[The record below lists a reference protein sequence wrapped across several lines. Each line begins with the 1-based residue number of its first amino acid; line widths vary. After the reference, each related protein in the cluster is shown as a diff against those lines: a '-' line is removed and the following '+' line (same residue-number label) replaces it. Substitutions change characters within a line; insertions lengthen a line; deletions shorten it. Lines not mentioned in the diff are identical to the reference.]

1 MTFVWFIIASV
12 LSGIVAGMGMGGGTI
27 LIPVLTIFLS
37 VEQHAAQGIN
47 LFAFLPTA
55 IVTLLIHVKNKLV
68 DFKKGIAIIASGVL
82 FSIGG
87 SLLAAQL
94 NNHILQVL
102 FGVFLLLIGL
112 FQIGTIIHAKFQ
124 KKEKLDMIKKY
135 KIVMG
140 TNKDLNEK

>member
-1 MTFVWFIIASV
+1 MTIVWFIIASV

-55 IVTLLIHVKNKLV
+55 IVTLFIHVKNKLV
-68 DFKKGIAIIASGVL
+68 DFKKGIAIITSGVL

-87 SLLAAQL
+87 SLLAAKL
-94 NNHILQVL
+94 NNHILQIL
-102 FGVFLLLIGL
+102 FGVFLLIIGL
-112 FQIGTIIHAKFQ
+112 FQIGTIVHAKLC
-124 KKEKLDMIKKY
+124 KKKKHDGIKAY
-135 KIVMG
+135 KIVLG
-140 TNKDLNEK
+140 TRQDLDQK

>member
-1 MTFVWFIIASV
+1 MTIIWFIVASV

-27 LIPVLTIFLS
+27 LIPVLTIFLA

-55 IVTLLIHVKNKLV
+55 VVSLLIHMKNKLV
-68 DFKKGIAIIASGVL
+68 DFKKGIAIIISGVV

-87 SLLAAQL
+87 SMLAAKL

-112 FQIGTIIHAKFQ
+112 FQIGVIVHSKFH
-124 KKEKLDMIKKY
+124 KKSKQDKVKKY
-135 KIVMG
+135 YIAFG
-140 TNKDLNEK
+140 SRKDIDEK